1 MPLAEYNS
9 LIETT
14 LAFLGLNPAEAK
26 SEEDGQWVVFNGDTE
41 IYIDLWEQIE
51 NNGWMYFESDEP
63 IFVFQAISPICY
75 LPSGNLEH
83 FYEELLQN
91 NLNLVFAS
99 YTINKEQNIL
109 AVKFR
114 RICNGLK
121 QEDIVEAIESIGYY
135 SEITLKA
142 LSDRYDI
149 KKIETE

>member
-1 MPLAEYNS
+1 MPLSEYNS
-9 LIETT
+9 LIETS

>member
-1 MPLAEYNS
+1 MPLSEYNS

>member
-1 MPLAEYNS
+1 MPLSEYNS

-14 LAFLGLNPAEAK
+14 LAFLGLNPAEAE